1 MDDRE
6 MLEHRLRIRMLLAIF
21 AGGYAFAGGL
31 AMTVIALFVGLEKAE
46 AALPFFSLSLPAAT
60 MVLGWFKGR
69 DQGGS

>member
-6 MLEHRLRIRMLLAIF
+6 MLEHRLRIRMLLAIG
-21 AGGYAFAGGL
+21 AGAYAFGGAL
-31 AMTVIALFVGLEKAE
+31 VMTIFALFVGLEKAE

-69 DQGGS
+69 DSS